1 MEKQNTK
8 KNKFKIPN
16 LSIWQIL
23 GYFIIYSIIGF
34 VIETIFGICT
44 KGVLESRRSFLYGPF
59 CSIYGIGA
67 VVMIYF
73 LQYFKKNNYTLFFG
87 GFIIGSVIEYVISF
101 IGELIF
107 NIKWWDYSN
116 LILNING
123 RICLT
128 FSLFWGLLAIYLIS
142 HFNPKI
148 DKLINKIKEKISE
161 KILKIAVIV
170 ITIFILIDAI
180 LTAIGL
186 KIFFTRIIYEN
197 DLKVKNASNYT
208 FNYDNLKKNK
218 KLYDITNKLFS
229 DKKMLRTF
237 PNLRLTAED
246 NSIIYVDSLLPE
258 IQPYYI
264 KLYTPKYQKIY
275 NYKFLKQEQN

>member
-1 MEKQNTK
+1 MYVLNPFFLGVLYQIPQLILTVIFWIMLIIFLTDNIISFNIISYVRTTTKKINTDFKFDNTEEITRKVKEILTNRSVLHRRLMNAYPKINAIKQKIKEKRKKIMEKQNTK

-128 FSLFWGLLAIYLIS
+128 FSLFWGLLAII
-142 HFNPKI
+142 FNF
-148 DKLINKIKEKISE
+148 
-161 KILKIAVIV
+161 A
-170 ITIFILIDAI
+170 F
-180 LTAIGL
+180 
-186 KIFFTRIIYEN
+186 
-197 DLKVKNASNYT
+197 
-208 FNYDNLKKNK
+208 
-218 KLYDITNKLFS
+218 
-229 DKKMLRTF
+229 
-237 PNLRLTAED
+237 
-246 NSIIYVDSLLPE
+246 
-258 IQPYYI
+258 
-264 KLYTPKYQKIY
+264 
-275 NYKFLKQEQN
+275 